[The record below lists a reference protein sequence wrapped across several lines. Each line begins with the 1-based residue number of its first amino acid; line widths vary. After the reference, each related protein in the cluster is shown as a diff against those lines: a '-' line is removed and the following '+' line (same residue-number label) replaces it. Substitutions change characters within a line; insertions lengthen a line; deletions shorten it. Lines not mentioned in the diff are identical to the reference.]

1 MTMHDH
7 TFAPARKGIPGWL
20 RFASR
25 RGDAVADPAGAGAG
39 EGSRNERTLGEI
51 EAFLTKHGLSVSAFT
66 LGVAHDYLNGTDGEL
81 VRRIDEQ
88 IRSRDPISLDWLD
101 QVSRETGNSGKMAEL
116 STLMN
121 RLESSLDEFGKT
133 SREARSV
140 THEYN
145 SVLEAHVDEL
155 EQVSAAGVVI
165 SELATIAKVML
176 ARTREIEQEMNRS
189 EQRTRALR
197 RKLEE
202 ARRAAEFDHLTG
214 LPNRR
219 TFEARFESEYAIARQ
234 AGEDLCVAFCDIDNF
249 KQINDSHGH
258 EAGDRV
264 LKAVAADLDRLTDEL
279 CHVARHGGEEFVIL
293 LRGRSLAQATVM
305 LDRARA
311 DLADRRLVN
320 RVTDEPFGTVTFS
333 AGVADVWSHPSR
345 SDALRAADAALYR
358 AKQEGRNRIVAAAPG
373 EVPNRG

>member
-7 TFAPARKGIPGWL
+7 TFAPARRGFPRWL
-20 RFASR
+20 RRVSR
-25 RGDAVADPAGAGAG
+25 QRDPDADSATAG
-39 EGSRNERTLGEI
+39 ESGRKERALADIDTFLATHRLG
-51 EAFLTKHGLSVSAFT
+51 VSAFT

-88 IRSRDPISLDWLD
+88 IRSREPISLDWLD
-101 QVSRETGNSGKMAEL
+101 QVSRETGHSGKVAEL
-116 STLMN
+116 ATLMN

-145 SVLEAHVDEL
+145 SVLEAHVDVL
-155 EQVSAAGVVI
+155 EQVSAAGVDI
-165 SELATIAKVML
+165 TELATIAKVML

-219 TFEARFESEYAIARQ
+219 TFEARFETEYAIARQ

-264 LKAVAADLDRLTDEL
+264 LKSVASDLDRLTDEL

-293 LRGRSLAQATVM
+293 LRGKSLAQATVM

-311 DLADRRLVN
+311 DLAERRLVN

-333 AGVADVWSHPSR
+333 AGIADVFSYPSR
-345 SDALRAADAALYR
+345 SDALKAADGALYR
-358 AKQEGRNRIVAAAPG
+358 AKQEGRNRIAIAPPG
-373 EVPNRG
+373 VPAGG

>member
-1 MTMHDH
+1 MTMHDR
-7 TFAPARKGIPGWL
+7 TFAPARRGFPGWL
-20 RFASR
+20 RRVSR
-25 RGDAVADPAGAGAG
+25 QRDPDADSATAG
-39 EGSRNERTLGEI
+39 ESGRKERALADIDTFLATHRLG
-51 EAFLTKHGLSVSAFT
+51 VSAFT

-81 VRRIDEQ
+81 VRRIDEH
-88 IRSRDPISLDWLD
+88 IRLGEPISLDWLD
-101 QVSRETGNSGKMAEL
+101 QVSRETGHSGKVAEL

-145 SVLEAHVDEL
+145 SALEAHVDEL

-165 SELATIAKVML
+165 TELASIAKVML
-176 ARTREIEQEMNRS
+176 ARTREIEQEMIRS

-197 RKLEE
+197 RKLED

-219 TFEARFESEYAIARQ
+219 TFEARFETEHAIARQ

-249 KQINDSHGH
+249 KQINDTHGH

-264 LKAVAADLDRLTDEL
+264 LKAVASDLDRLTDEL

-293 LRGRSLAQATVM
+293 LRGKSLAQATVT

-311 DLADRRLVN
+311 DLAERRLVN

-358 AKQEGRNRIVAAAPG
+358 AKQEGRNRIVVAPPG
-373 EVPNRG
+373 VPAGG

>member
-7 TFAPARKGIPGWL
+7 TFAPARRGFPGWL
-20 RFASR
+20 RRVSR
-25 RGDAVADPAGAGAG
+25 QREPDADSATACESD
-39 EGSRNERTLGEI
+39 RNERALADIDTFLATHRLG
-51 EAFLTKHGLSVSAFT
+51 VSAFT

-88 IRSRDPISLDWLD
+88 IRSREPLALDWLD
-101 QVSRETGNSGKMAEL
+101 QLSRETGHSGKMAEL
-116 STLMN
+116 ATLMN

-145 SVLEAHVDEL
+145 SALEAHVDEL

-165 SELATIAKVML
+165 TELATIAKVML
-176 ARTREIEQEMNRS
+176 ARTREIEQEMIRS

-197 RKLEE
+197 RKLED

-219 TFEARFESEYAIARQ
+219 SFEARFETEHAIARQ

-249 KQINDSHGH
+249 KQINDTHGH

-264 LKAVAADLDRLTDEL
+264 LKAVASDLDRLTDEL

-293 LRGRSLAQATVM
+293 LRGKSLAQATVM

-311 DLADRRLVN
+311 DLAERRLVN

-345 SDALRAADAALYR
+345 SDALRAADAALYQ
-358 AKQEGRNRIVAAAPG
+358 AKQEGRNRIVAAPPG
-373 EVPNRG
+373 VSAGG